1 MLYSKL
7 FPKTIKQTP
16 QDASLVSHKLLY
28 RAGFIREST
37 AGRYYMLPLG
47 MRVQQKIQKI
57 IKEEMDKIGGQE
69 MITPVLHPKALWA
82 ETNRTTSVGFELM
95 SIKDRN
101 EMEFV
106 LGGTAE
112 EMFVDLVRKFQISYK
127 DLPLNLYQFSTK
139 FRDELRARGGLL
151 RVREFLMKDA
161 YSFDI
166 SEEEFRVTYE
176 LMRQTYSKI
185 FERAGLKTLVV
196 ASDNGYIGGEYCHE
210 FVVESE
216 VGESRFFVNPDNS
229 YCAHE
234 DIAEFIPDKKNLDEQ
249 EKSLQEVEAV
259 RGTTMED
266 GVKLHRLPL
275 WQQIKDVLFVDEKGR
290 FILAIIRGDF
300 DVNEIKLL
308 HAIKAYQLRPATE
321 EEIRNKIHSEPGFI
335 SPVGI
340 KELIEKDVELVI
352 VADESL
358 HTVKNA
364 YGGANKKHRDLLNM
378 NLGRDYKPDITSD
391 IAMAKEGFLAPDG
404 SGPLT
409 AKKGIEV
416 GNIFQ
421 LGFHY
426 SSKMRGANFV
436 DKNGKPQPYYMGC
449 YGIGLGRTLASVAE
463 VSCDDQGIIWP
474 LSVAPFQVHLVGLD
488 LKGESVKREAE
499 RVYKLLQVEG
509 IEVLFDDRIDVSPGA
524 KFADADLIGVPFR
537 VVISNKTG
545 KTLEVKKR
553 GSKQTEFLTL
563 SSLIETVKNREWLI
577 L

>member
-1 MLYSKL
+1 MKYSKL

-16 QDASLVSHKLLY
+16 SEATLESHKLLY
-28 RAGFIREST
+28 RAGYIRESA

-47 MRVQQKIQKI
+47 MRVQQKLQKI
-57 IKEEMDKIGGQE
+57 IKEEMDKVGGQE

-95 SIKDRN
+95 TVKDRN

-112 EMFVDLVRKFQISYK
+112 EMFVDLIRRFQLSYK

-161 YSFDI
+161 YTFDV
-166 SEEEFRVTYE
+166 SEEEFKKNYQ
-176 LMRQTYSKI
+176 LMWDAYLEVFSKI
-185 FERAGLKTLVV
+185 GLKTLVV

-210 FVVESE
+210 FVVESD
-216 VGESRFFVNPDNS
+216 VGESKFFVNPDNS

-234 DIAEFIPDKKNLDEQ
+234 DIATFIPDKKNVTE
-249 EKSLQEVEAV
+249 EAKPLQEVEAV

-266 GVKLHRLPL
+266 GVKLHSMPL
-275 WQQIKDVLFVDEKGR
+275 WQQIKDVLFVDENGR

-300 DVNEIKLL
+300 DVNEVKLL
-308 HAIKAYQLRPATE
+308 HIIKAYQLRHATE

-335 SPVGI
+335 SPIGI
-340 KELIEKDVELVI
+340 KDIIENGVELIV

-358 HTVKNA
+358 STIRNA
-364 YGGANKKHRDLLNM
+364 YGGANKKNRDLLNM
-378 NLGRDYKPDITSD
+378 NMGRDYKPDIVAD
-391 IAMAKEGFLAPDG
+391 IVLTKEGYMAPDG
-404 SGPLT
+404 SGPLK

-426 SSKMRGANFV
+426 SSKMKGADFINK
-436 DKNGKPQPYYMGC
+436 DGKPKPYYMGC
-449 YGIGLGRTLASVAE
+449 YGIGIGRTLAAVVE
-463 VSCDDQGIIWP
+463 VFHDEKGIIWP
-474 LSVAPFQVHLVGLD
+474 ESIAPFQVHLVGLD
-488 LKGESVKREAE
+488 LEDNEVGKRAE
-499 RVYKLLQVEG
+499 ETYRLLQNEGVE
-509 IEVLFDDRIDVSPGA
+509 ILYDDRIESSAGE
-524 KFADADLIGVPFR
+524 KFADSDLIGIPYR
-537 VVISNKTG
+537 LVISKKTQE
-545 KTLEVKKR
+545 KLEVKKR
-553 GSKQTEFLTL
+553 SEKETSFMDIKTL
-563 SSLIETVKNREWLI
+563 ISLFKG
-577 L
+577 